1 MGEMRMHIWA
11 LLILLSVLI
20 GGSIWIRM
28 CHLRAIDSSKVQQTA
43 FSTAVQELVATAG
56 GVYLSIIALVSFLK
70 LDIPEKL
77 AIAGISFDPLA
88 LLAIGVAV
96 MQPLWKRLFPKNTE

>member
-1 MGEMRMHIWA
+1 MHFWA
-11 LLILLSVLI
+11 LIILLIILI
-20 GGSIWIRM
+20 GGSIWMRM
-28 CHLRAIDSSKVQQTA
+28 CCLRAVDSSKVQQTV
-43 FSTAVQELVATAG
+43 FSIAVQELVATAG

-77 AIAGISFDPLA
+77 AVAGISFDPIA

-96 MQPLWKRLFPKNTE
+96 AQPLWRRLFPENTE